1 MSVNN
6 VSSDMIGSCVDPQT
20 KLLTHV
26 YRFSIYNAKCKML
39 LRVISYGASIYSLDL
54 PAPNNTPTDVVLGYN
69 NLNEY
74 TDGPNHYFGATIGRV
89 CNLISN
95 SHFYI
100 YNKHIRLTRNYGP
113 HHLHGGRFG
122 FNKMC
127 WQLLQTHS
135 DGVTF
140 FHTSPNGHEGYPGEL
155 YCTVRYSLSD
165 NGSVAIKM
173 TATTK
178 MTTVVNMTNHTYF
191 NLAGHTAGK
200 EGLYQ
205 HNVTIL
211 ADKMIQT
218 NSEKIPTGIIVS
230 VRHTPF
236 DFHYGE
242 NLGRCMRELPQSMDG
257 YDQNYYVSRMG
268 NNSKE
273 VTLAA
278 RVAHPPSGRWMEV
291 FSNQPGLQFYTA
303 NDLPDTELGSRPLI
317 GKMDARYAR
326 HGGFCMMSQKFADAP
341 HNYTF
346 PSIMLKPGEKYEHVV
361 IYKFG
366 VSTNKPPA
374 PLPLEMDTGPSTSA
388 AARAH
393 TLFTQPTGAIPKIR
407 KITIVPGPPTEEAP
421 RHPKRI
427 KMVSKI
433 VQTDLSGDIPEDVK
447 LKKLKSEQLQADPRP
462 RHFVI
467 DSEESE
473 SSNESC
479 PRNSPKGVTAVII
492 RKKAPLEVPEDTIM
506 EVTEEEYD
514 EEDSI
519 TDSSISLTQTKKRIT
534 HPTFPSPVAMED
546 SDEDPVAEMGEIA
559 IPRRAKLAKAESP
572 KAESPKAE
580 SPKAESPKAES
591 PKDESPKDESL
602 KDVSMEVSEDEPTEF
617 SERDPSESS
626 ESAPFEVY
634 QMTPAMMVKKDSL
647 DLARRRQ
654 ALRRDSTD
662 SAKER
667 RAKKREH

>member
-26 YRFSIYNAKCKML
+26 YRFSIYNAKCKMI
-39 LRVISYGASIYSLDL
+39 LRVISYGASIYSLDM
-54 PAPNNTPTDVVLGYN
+54 PSANKTPTDVVLGYN
-69 NLNEY
+69 SLNEY

-89 CNLISN
+89 CNVISN

-100 YNKHIRLTRNYGP
+100 YNRHIRLTRNFGP
-113 HHLHGGRFG
+113 HHLHGGRSG

-127 WQLLQTHS
+127 WKLLHTHS

-140 FHTSPNGHEGYPGEL
+140 FHISPNGHEGYPGEL

-165 NGSVAIKM
+165 NGSVAINM

-178 MTTVVNMTNHTYF
+178 ITTVVNMTNHTYF

-205 HNVTIL
+205 HHVTIL
-211 ADKMIQT
+211 ANEMIQT
-218 NSEKIPTGIIVS
+218 NSEKIPTGIILP
-230 VRHTPF
+230 VRYTPF
-236 DFHYGE
+236 DFRYGE
-242 NLGRCMRELPQSMDG
+242 HLGRCMRELPQSMDG
-257 YDQNYYVSRMG
+257 YDQNYCVSRTG
-268 NNSKE
+268 NNSNE

-278 RVAHPPSGRWMEV
+278 RVVHPPSGRWMEV

-303 NDLPDTELGSRPLI
+303 NNLPNTELGSRPLK
-317 GKMDARYAR
+317 GKGSARYVR

-374 PLPLEMDTGPSTSA
+374 PLPLVMDTGPSTSA
-388 AARAH
+388 AARAR
-393 TLFTQPTGAIPKIR
+393 TLFTQPTGAIPKIP

-421 RHPKRI
+421 RRPKRI
-427 KMVSKI
+427 KMVSQI
-433 VQTDLSGDIPEDVK
+433 VQTDLSGGIPDDVK
-447 LKKLKSEQLQADPRP
+447 LHKLTPEQLQADPRP
-462 RHFVI
+462 RHSVV

-473 SSNESC
+473 TSNESC
-479 PRNSPKGVTAVII
+479 TRNSPKGVTAVII
-492 RKKAPLEVPEDTIM
+492 RKKAPLEVPQNTIM

-534 HPTFPSPVAMED
+534 HPTFPYTVAIGD
-546 SDEDPVAEMGEIA
+546 SDEDPVTEMIEIV
-559 IPRRAKLAKAESP
+559 IPRRAKLAKAEASKAESP

-580 SPKAESPKAES
+580 SSKAESPKNES
-591 PKDESPKDESL
+591 S

-626 ESAPFEVY
+626 ESSPFEVY
-634 QMTPAMMVKKDSL
+634 QMTPAMMAKKDSI
-647 DLARRRQ
+647 DLTRRRQ

-667 RAKKREH
+667 KAKKREY